1 MDTVP
6 ARLLG
11 AHGSIGI
18 LVRTPIQSMSMS
30 GSAAETC
37 SARNV
42 SKSAGISVAVIGT
55 ETPLPKLGT

>member
-1 MDTVP
+1 MSIEDI
-6 ARLLG
+6 AQRLDDG
-11 AHGSIGI
+11 PGI